1 MCIRNIKK
9 SVRGIKGYTNPP
21 VEAKIKLNQ
30 NENPYPVPDEIK
42 DEILS
47 AVKSLKWGVYP
58 DYNSVELKNAISEY
72 TGVAPEGILVGNGS
86 NEMILSVYLAAVS
99 KGEKIL
105 VTSPTFAVYLLLGN
119 IVEGELISV
128 NLREDLQFDAGALIE
143 TKENLN
149 PKLTVIPSPNNPT
162 GCVLTPEET
171 ENLIAAG
178 DGITVIDE
186 AYIQFTGNPDGAAR
200 LIDKFPNLVILRTF
214 SKAFCAA
221 GLRIGYAL
229 TNPALAGEFRK
240 TILPYNVD
248 IFTQTAA
255 IVLIQRRS
263 FIEKTI
269 EIIVQERE
277 RIFNELMKISGI
289 KAYPSYANFILI
301 KILREEPKYVYEQL
315 YARGILVR
323 DMTSY
328 PMLSK
333 AFRVTIGKR
342 EENDIFLNELINI
355 MER

>member
-1 MCIRNIKK
+1 
-9 SVRGIKGYTNPP
+9 
-21 VEAKIKLNQ
+21 
-30 NENPYPVPDEIK
+30 VPDEVK

-58 DYNSVELKNAISEY
+58 DYNSVELKDVLSEY
-72 TGVAPEGILVGNGS
+72 TGVPPEGILVGNGS

-99 KGEKIL
+99 RGEKIL
-105 VTSPTFAVYLLLGN
+105 VTSPTFAVYLLLGS
-119 IVEGELISV
+119 IVESELISV
-128 NLREDLQFDAGALIE
+128 NLTEDLQFDAGALIE
-143 TKENLN
+143 AKEKYN
-149 PKLTVIPSPNNPT
+149 PKLTIIPSPNNPT

-171 ENLIAAG
+171 EKILTAG

-186 AYIQFTGNPDGAAR
+186 AYIQFTDNPDGAAA

-221 GLRIGYAL
+221 GLRIGYIL
-229 TNPALAGEFRK
+229 TNPLLAGEFRK

-255 IVLIQRRS
+255 KVLIERRS
-263 FIEKTI
+263 LIEKTI
-269 EIIVQERE
+269 EIIITERE
-277 RIFNELMKISGI
+277 RVYSELRKINGI

-301 KILREEPKYVYEQL
+301 EILGLEPKYVYEQL